1 MRPHACPAWEGMGYH
16 ATLWAVKGNHA
27 VLLAVDRKFESQ
39 LNGLTAFQ
47 GGSAGKGPFGQV
59 SCFRFVPVGKSV
71 GNPVDNDVTPGGALA
86 PDGL

>member
-1 MRPHACPAWEGMGYH
+1 MGYH
-16 ATLWAVKGNHA
+16 ATLWAVKGNHWF
-27 VLLAVDRKFESQ
+27 LLAIRRKFESQ
-39 LNGLTAFQ
+39 LNGLTTVH
-47 GGSAGKGPFGQV
+47 GGSASGGPFGQV